1 METALRIEMPEGAE
15 EIISR
20 LKGRGYEAFAV
31 GGCVRDSIM
40 GRTPEDWD
48 ITTSALPVQVK
59 EVFRRTIVTGIQHGT
74 GTVMKGGIGY
84 EVTTYGIDG
93 EYRDGRHPS
102 SVSI

>member
-48 ITTSALPVQVK
+48 IK
-59 EVFRRTIVTGIQHGT
+59 
-74 GTVMKGGIGY
+74 IGRAH
-84 EVTTYGIDG
+84 V
-93 EYRDGRHPS
+93 
-102 SVSI
+102 